1 MTARVPLRPMAR
13 ILDARRR
20 GADPDRIEK
29 ENLRQRHEE
38 LRDRLRIKAEQ
49 RLLIAIV
56 LTILLFSGLGFRV
69 TQLALTPV
77 AEDPVNSH
85 TDLVALR
92 GDLLDRRGTVLA
104 TNLPTRSLY
113 ADPNLILNHV
123 AAARALAG
131 LFPDLDED
139 TLRARLAP
147 DRSMVFLKDE
157 LSLAQQQ
164 AVNDIGDPGLKLGY
178 REMRLYP
185 NGPVAAHVLGA
196 VQYGMKGTSGAELK
210 GVDGVEAWFDAAL
223 SDPARQGAPIRLSL
237 DLRLQVI
244 MEEVLAAGMDRL
256 GAVGAAA
263 VLMDV
268 ETGEVLAMASLPD
281 FDPNARPDKTP
292 ADDRGTGPLF
302 NRAAQGVYEL
312 GSVVKTLTYAWA
324 LERGI
329 VTPDMIIDTRA
340 PLQIGPDKINDAGRH
355 DTSMPAEQVLVES
368 SNVGTARIAR
378 AADPDFMPEM
388 LDAFGLLTPTGIEL
402 PKARAARS
410 SLPDTLRPIRVATMS
425 YGQGMHTS
433 VLHIATAYA
442 AIANGGRRVTPTLL
456 ADGGEG
462 MGDRIVSEATARHVL
477 NALRRVVVEDKG
489 TANFARLPGYDIGG
503 KTGTAKKYDPKTG
516 RYFDDR
522 YLNTFAQVFP
532 VAEPKYVLVVTL
544 DEPEYVRPAGV
555 ERYAGWTAV
564 PVAAEITRRIAPVIG
579 LRPSIEPRGELAL
592 TASGN

>member
-56 LTILLFSGLGFRV
+56 LSILLFSGLGFRV

-77 AEDPVNSH
+77 AGEPVTSR

-92 GDLLDRRGTVLA
+92 GDLLDRHGTVLA

-113 ADPNLILNHV
+113 ADPNLILDHV

-131 LFPDLDED
+131 LFPDLEED
-139 TLRARLAP
+139 KLRARLAP

-223 SDPARQGAPIRLSL
+223 SDPAREGAPIRLSL

-263 VLMDV
+263 VLMEV

-292 ADDRGTGPLF
+292 ADDKGTGPLF

-329 VTPDMIIDTRA
+329 VTPEMIIDTRA
-340 PLQIGPDKINDAGRH
+340 PLQIGPDKISDAGRH

-378 AADPDFMPEM
+378 AAEPEFMPEM

-462 MGDRIVSEATARHVL
+462 LGDRIVSEDTARHVL

-532 VAEPKYVLVVTL
+532 VADPKYVLVVTL